1 MSARIARSEGS
12 TENEVDGIRMS
23 AKNALDHYL
32 ALPVVE
38 DTFVFWKN
46 YAVTTDK
53 AQKCLCKL
61 ARLYLT
67 PPPTTTGIYLWK
79 LVIFVMLALS
89 TKWQCQPSHCNFST
103 HRHQQDVMA
112 MCITAFT
119 TSFQSFLNT
128 VRCREIIFYR
138 G

>member
-89 TKWQCQPSHCNFST
+89 
-103 HRHQQDVMA
+103 MA
-112 MCITAFT
+112 MSAFT
-119 TSFQSFLNT
+119 LQLLYTSSSTGCDGDVYNCFYNLFP
-128 VRCREIIFYR
+128 IFFEH
-138 G
+138 